1 MAGHCRGL
9 TSQVKVNGSGCRL
22 RGMSVKNNWICL
34 KMVRPFFPLN
44 GLFGA
49 KKRHAILRQIYYISW
64 TIIRKMVLG
73 HILASQ
79 RGYPCRM
86 PMVLS
91 KMVPTRMTIMMM
103 MWLLLQI
110 PRLSPPELQQ
120 LQFRHLCPPKL
131 LVLWTKC
138 SRLSSLRVP
147 RLLQVLPFQ
156 KLVQQCH
163 QQPRRANQHRRA
175 PVSSRY
181 FKMFPMYINFHYHL
195 LFSVEHE
202 AMHVRFLTK
211 LILPMKH
218 SESIFCY
225 KSWRNERPSW
235 KRLFQ
240 SN

>member
-22 RGMSVKNNWICL
+22 RGMGVKNNWICL

-91 KMVPTRMTIMMM
+91 KMVPTRMTVMMMM

-120 LQFRHLCPPKL
+120 LQFRHLCPRSSSCFERSAAGCPAWEFRGYCKCCPSRNWCNNVTSSHAEQTNIGEPQF
-131 LVLWTKC
+131 LVDISKC
-138 SRLSSLRVP
+138 FLCTSTFITTFF
-147 RLLQVLPFQ
+147 FQ
-156 KLVQQCH
+156 WNMRQC
-163 QQPRRANQHRRA
+163 
-175 PVSSRY
+175 
-181 FKMFPMYINFHYHL
+181 MFG
-195 LFSVEHE
+195 S
-202 AMHVRFLTK
+202 
-211 LILPMKH
+211 
-218 SESIFCY
+218 
-225 KSWRNERPSW
+225 
-235 KRLFQ
+235 
-240 SN
+240 